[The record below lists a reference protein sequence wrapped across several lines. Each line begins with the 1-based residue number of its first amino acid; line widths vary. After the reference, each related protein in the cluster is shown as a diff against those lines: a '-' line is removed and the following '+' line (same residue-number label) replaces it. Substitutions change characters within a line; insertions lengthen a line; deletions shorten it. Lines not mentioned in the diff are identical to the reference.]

1 MKESEKEEVIESL
14 DDEPSESVDSND
26 EVIESE
32 KDKVIQVSDGEEPES
47 ADSDDEVIDF
57 VPEYKSKPDFIS
69 QMDILR
75 ILLSKETLYHVMV
88 LFALLV
94 LFGVISFTKS
104 DMASKLI
111 ISLGYG
117 VTFGYF
123 FTASLSKFE
132 GFKKL
137 SRTRDFSS
145 LIIPSLISTFFAV
158 FVMLGLH
165 HSVYEENVERFLS
178 FGLIFIFI
186 IWQFAQAWWMR
197 IPFREFALRR
207 MAGYSDDG
215 TSQFGLLS
223 NILSP
228 VMWGIIGFLI
238 FSFVAQNVSQFTDN
252 FDTTFI
258 IFWFVMILLMGFP
271 AFYLLRQMHGDFWYN
286 PKVAS
291 FSAYFSIGYWGFLA
305 YHAGVLLYSM
315 YNNPSFVF
323 DLVFMVITI
332 VLVIYSLSFQALRTE
347 VRRQHLKDTN
357 HYMGKA
363 GYFISK
369 DNVIFYAISFTAA
382 YGASN
387 FFLANADTSLIGGI
401 QGVSR
406 ISHLIVI
413 ISGIIVILIVNYNLL
428 TGRGLISEGFLE
440 SMRTP
445 KDN

>member
-1 MKESEKEEVIESL
+1 MKENKKEEVVEAPDEEESEDTDEESEKEEIIEYL
-14 DDEPSESVDSND
+14 DDAKAEGINP
-26 EVIESE
+26 
-32 KDKVIQVSDGEEPES
+32 
-47 ADSDDEVIDF
+47 DDDVIDF
-57 VPEYKSKPDFIS
+57 VREDKSKLKFIS
-69 QMDILR
+69 QTDILR

-88 LFALLV
+88 LLALLV
-94 LFGVISFTKS
+94 LFGILSFTKS
-104 DMASKLI
+104 DLAIKII

-117 VTFGYF
+117 VTLGYF
-123 FTASLSKFE
+123 FTANLNKFE
-132 GFKKL
+132 GFSKL
-137 SRTRDFSS
+137 SRTRDLSS
-145 LIIPSLISTFFAV
+145 LIIPGLISTFFAV
-158 FVMLGLH
+158 FIWFGLH

-207 MAGYSDDG
+207 MADYPEEGQSK
-215 TSQFGLLS
+215 FGLFS

-228 VMWGIIGFLI
+228 IMWGVIGFAI
-238 FSFVAQNVSQFTDN
+238 FSFVAQNLSQFADN
-252 FDTTFI
+252 FDTTFV
-258 IFWFVMILLMGFP
+258 IFWFVMILLMGLP
-271 AFYLLRQMHGDFWYN
+271 TFYLLRQMHGDFWFN

-323 DLVFMVITI
+323 DLVFMIITI

-347 VRRQHLKDTN
+347 ARRQHLKDTN

-363 GYFISK
+363 GHFISK

-387 FFLANADTSLIGGI
+387 FFLATADTSLIGGI

-413 ISGIIVILIVNYNLL
+413 VSGIIVILLVNYNLL
-428 TGRGLISEGFLE
+428 TGRGLISEGFIE
-440 SMRTP
+440 SMRAP

>member
-1 MKESEKEEVIESL
+1 MQESEKEVVEALDEEESEDTDEESEKEEIIEYP
-14 DDEPSESVDSND
+14 DATKSEDIN
-26 EVIESE
+26 
-32 KDKVIQVSDGEEPES
+32 
-47 ADSDDEVIDF
+47 SDDEVIDF
-57 VPEYKSKPDFIS
+57 VPEDNSKPKFIS
-69 QMDILR
+69 QSDILR

-94 LFGVISFTKS
+94 LFGILSFTKS
-104 DMASKLI
+104 DLAIKII

-117 VTFGYF
+117 VTIGYF
-123 FTASLSKFE
+123 FTANLNKFE
-132 GFKKL
+132 GFSKL
-137 SRTRDFSS
+137 SRTRDLSS
-145 LIIPSLISTFFAV
+145 LIIPGLISTFFSV
-158 FVMLGLH
+158 FIWFGLH
-165 HSVYEENVERFLS
+165 HSVYEENVQRFLS

-207 MAGYSDDG
+207 MASYSEDG
-215 TSQFGLLS
+215 HSKFALFS

-228 VMWGIIGFLI
+228 IMWGVIGFLI
-238 FSFVAQNVSQFTDN
+238 FSFVAQNVSQFSEN
-252 FDTTFI
+252 FGTTFV
-258 IFWFVMILLMGFP
+258 IFWFIMILLMGLP
-271 AFYLLRQMHGDFWYN
+271 TFYLLRQMHGNFWYN

-305 YHAGVLLYSM
+305 YHAAVLLYSM

-323 DLVFMVITI
+323 DLVFMIITI

-347 VRRQHLKDTN
+347 ARRQHLKGTN

-363 GYFISK
+363 GHFISK

-387 FFLANADTSLIGGI
+387 FFLATADTSLIGGI

-413 ISGIIVILIVNYNLL
+413 VSGIIVILIVNYNLL
-428 TGRGLISEGFLE
+428 TGRGMISEGFIE

>member
-1 MKESEKEEVIESL
+1 MKESEKKEVIEAL
-14 DDEPSESVDSND
+14 VD
-26 EVIESE
+26 
-32 KDKVIQVSDGEEPES
+32 EEPEHV
-47 ADSDDEVIDF
+47 DSEDEEVIDF
-57 VPEYKSKPDFIS
+57 VPEDKSKPKHIS
-69 QMDILR
+69 QTDILR

-88 LFALLV
+88 LLFMLV
-94 LFGVISFTKS
+94 LFGILSFTKS
-104 DMASKLI
+104 DLATKLI

-123 FTASLSKFE
+123 FTANLNRFE
-132 GFKKL
+132 GFSKL
-137 SRTRDFSS
+137 SRTRDLSS
-145 LIIPSLISTFFAV
+145 LIMPGLISTFFAV
-158 FVMLGLH
+158 FIWLGLH
-165 HSVYEENVERFLS
+165 HSIYEENVERFLS

-207 MAGYSDDG
+207 MTNYSEEG
-215 TSQFGLLS
+215 TSQLGLFS

-228 VMWGIIGFLI
+228 LLWGIFGFLI
-238 FSFVAQNVSQFTDN
+238 FSFVSKKVSQFSDN
-252 FDTTFI
+252 FDTMFV
-258 IFWFVMILLMGFP
+258 IFWFAIISLMGIST
-271 AFYLLRQMHGDFWYN
+271 FYLLKQMHGNFWYN

-323 DLVFMVITI
+323 DLIFMVITI

-347 VRRQHLKDTN
+347 ARREHLKDTN
-357 HYMGKA
+357 HYIGKA
-363 GYFISK
+363 GHFISK
-369 DNVIFYAISFTAA
+369 DNVIFYAISFTTA

-387 FFLANADTSLIGGI
+387 FFLATADTSLIGGI

-406 ISHLIVI
+406 ISHLIVM

-428 TGRGLISEGFLE
+428 TGRGLISESFIE

>member
-1 MKESEKEEVIESL
+1 MKESEKGEVIESL
-14 DDEPSESVDSND
+14 DEE
-26 EVIESE
+26 ESE
-32 KDKVIQVSDGEEPES
+32 DIV
-47 ADSDDEVIDF
+47 SDDEVIDF
-57 VPEYKSKPDFIS
+57 VPEDKSKPTFIS
-69 QMDILR
+69 QTDILR

-88 LFALLV
+88 LLALLV
-94 LFGVISFTKS
+94 LFGILSFTKS
-104 DMASKLI
+104 DLAIKII

-117 VTFGYF
+117 VTLGYF
-123 FTASLSKFE
+123 FTANLNKFE
-132 GFKKL
+132 GFRKL
-137 SRTRDFSS
+137 SRTRDLSS
-145 LIIPSLISTFFAV
+145 LIVPGLISTFFAV
-158 FVMLGLH
+158 FIWLGLH
-165 HSVYEENVERFLS
+165 HSVYEENVQRFLS

-207 MAGYSDDG
+207 MAGYSEEG
-215 TSQFGLLS
+215 QSQFALFS

-228 VMWGIIGFLI
+228 IMWGVIGFLI
-238 FSFVAQNVSQFTDN
+238 FSLVAQNVSQFADN
-252 FDTTFI
+252 FGTTFV
-258 IFWFVMILLMGFP
+258 IFWFVMILLMGLP
-271 AFYLLRQMHGDFWYN
+271 TFYLLRQMHGNFWYN
-286 PKVAS
+286 PKVSS

-323 DLVFMVITI
+323 DLVFMIITI

-363 GYFISK
+363 GHFISK

-387 FFLANADTSLIGGI
+387 FFLATADKSLIGGI

-428 TGRGLISEGFLE
+428 TGRGLISEGFFE

>member
-1 MKESEKEEVIESL
+1 MKESEKGEVIESL
-14 DDEPSESVDSND
+14 DEE
-26 EVIESE
+26 ESE
-32 KDKVIQVSDGEEPES
+32 DIV
-47 ADSDDEVIDF
+47 SDDEVIDF
-57 VPEYKSKPDFIS
+57 VPEDKSKPTFIS
-69 QMDILR
+69 QTDILR

-88 LFALLV
+88 LLALLV
-94 LFGVISFTKS
+94 LFGILSFTKS
-104 DMASKLI
+104 DLAIKII

-117 VTFGYF
+117 VTLGYF
-123 FTASLSKFE
+123 FTANLNKFE
-132 GFKKL
+132 GFRKL
-137 SRTRDFSS
+137 SRTRDLSS
-145 LIIPSLISTFFAV
+145 LIVPGLISTFFAV
-158 FVMLGLH
+158 FIWLGLH
-165 HSVYEENVERFLS
+165 HSVYEENVQRFLS

-207 MAGYSDDG
+207 MAGYSEEG
-215 TSQFGLLS
+215 QSQFALFS

-228 VMWGIIGFLI
+228 IMWGVIGFLI
-238 FSFVAQNVSQFTDN
+238 FSLVAQNVSQFADN
-252 FDTTFI
+252 FGTTFV
-258 IFWFVMILLMGFP
+258 IFWFVMILLMGLP
-271 AFYLLRQMHGDFWYN
+271 TFYLLRQMHGNFWYN
-286 PKVAS
+286 PKVSS

-323 DLVFMVITI
+323 DLVFMIITI

-363 GYFISK
+363 GHFISK

-387 FFLANADTSLIGGI
+387 FFLATADTSLIGGI

-428 TGRGLISEGFLE
+428 TGRGLISEGFFE

>member
-1 MKESEKEEVIESL
+1 MKESEKEEVKAAP
-14 DDEPSESVDSND
+14 DDEESENAASDD
-26 EVIESE
+26 EVIDFVPDDGESE
-32 KDKVIQVSDGEEPES
+32 NAV
-47 ADSDDEVIDF
+47 SDDEVIDF
-57 VPEYKSKPDFIS
+57 VPEDKSKLEFIS
-69 QMDILR
+69 QTDILR

-94 LFGVISFTKS
+94 LFGVLSFTKS
-104 DMASKLI
+104 DIASKLI

-123 FTASLSKFE
+123 FTASLIKLE
-132 GFKKL
+132 GIKKL
-137 SRTRDFSS
+137 SRTRDVSS
-145 LIIPSLISTFFAV
+145 LIIPALLSTFFAV
-158 FVMLGLH
+158 FVWIGIH

-207 MAGYSDDG
+207 MAAYSEEG
-215 TSQFGLLS
+215 KSKFGILS

-228 VMWGIIGFLI
+228 VMWGVIGFLV
-238 FSFVAQNVSQFTDN
+238 FSFVAQNVSQFADN
-252 FDTTFI
+252 FDTTFT
-258 IFWFVMILLMGFP
+258 IFWFVMILLMGLP
-271 AFYLLRQMHGDFWYN
+271 TFYLLRQMHGDFWYN
-286 PKVAS
+286 SKVAS

-315 YNNPSFVF
+315 YNDPSFVF

-332 VLVIYSLSFQALRTE
+332 ILVIYSLSFQALRTE

-357 HYMGKA
+357 HYIGKA
-363 GYFISK
+363 GHFISK

-428 TGRGLISEGFLE
+428 TGRGLISEGFIE

-445 KDN
+445 KNN

>member
-1 MKESEKEEVIESL
+1 MSMKESEKGEVIESL
-14 DDEPSESVDSND
+14 DEE
-26 EVIESE
+26 ESE
-32 KDKVIQVSDGEEPES
+32 DIV
-47 ADSDDEVIDF
+47 SDDEVIDF
-57 VPEYKSKPDFIS
+57 VPEDKSKPTFIS
-69 QMDILR
+69 QTDILR

-88 LFALLV
+88 LLALLV
-94 LFGVISFTKS
+94 LFGILSFTKS
-104 DMASKLI
+104 DLAIKII

-117 VTFGYF
+117 VTLGYF
-123 FTASLSKFE
+123 FTANLNKFE
-132 GFKKL
+132 GFSKL
-137 SRTRDFSS
+137 SRTRDLSS
-145 LIIPSLISTFFAV
+145 LIIPGLISTFFSV
-158 FVMLGLH
+158 FIWLGLH
-165 HSVYEENVERFLS
+165 HSVYEENVQRFLS

-207 MAGYSDDG
+207 MAGYSEEG
-215 TSQFGLLS
+215 QSQFALFS

-228 VMWGIIGFLI
+228 IMWGVIGFLI
-238 FSFVAQNVSQFTDN
+238 FSLVAQNVSQFADN
-252 FDTTFI
+252 FGTTFV
-258 IFWFVMILLMGFP
+258 IFWFVMILLMGLP
-271 AFYLLRQMHGDFWYN
+271 TFYLLRQMHGNFWYN
-286 PKVAS
+286 PKVSS

-323 DLVFMVITI
+323 DLVFMIITI

-363 GYFISK
+363 GHFISK

-387 FFLANADTSLIGGI
+387 FFLATADTSLIGGI

-428 TGRGLISEGFLE
+428 TGRGLISEGFFE

>member
-1 MKESEKEEVIESL
+1 MSMKESEKGEVIESL
-14 DDEPSESVDSND
+14 DEE
-26 EVIESE
+26 ESE
-32 KDKVIQVSDGEEPES
+32 DIV
-47 ADSDDEVIDF
+47 SDDEVIDF
-57 VPEYKSKPDFIS
+57 VPEDKSKPTFIS
-69 QMDILR
+69 QTDILR

-88 LFALLV
+88 LLALLV
-94 LFGVISFTKS
+94 LFGILSFTKS
-104 DMASKLI
+104 DLAIKII

-117 VTFGYF
+117 VTLGYF
-123 FTASLSKFE
+123 FTANLNKFE
-132 GFKKL
+132 GFRKL
-137 SRTRDFSS
+137 SRTRDLSS
-145 LIIPSLISTFFAV
+145 LIVPGLISTFFAV
-158 FVMLGLH
+158 FIWLGLH
-165 HSVYEENVERFLS
+165 HSVYEENVQRFLS

-207 MAGYSDDG
+207 MAGYSEEG
-215 TSQFGLLS
+215 QSQFALFS

-228 VMWGIIGFLI
+228 IMWGVIGFLI
-238 FSFVAQNVSQFTDN
+238 FSLVAQNVSQFADN
-252 FDTTFI
+252 FGTTFV
-258 IFWFVMILLMGFP
+258 IFWFVMILLMGLP
-271 AFYLLRQMHGDFWYN
+271 TFYLLRQMHGNFWYN
-286 PKVAS
+286 PKVSS

-323 DLVFMVITI
+323 DLVFMIITI

-363 GYFISK
+363 GHFISK

-387 FFLANADTSLIGGI
+387 FFLATADTSLIGGI

-428 TGRGLISEGFLE
+428 TGRGLISEGFFE